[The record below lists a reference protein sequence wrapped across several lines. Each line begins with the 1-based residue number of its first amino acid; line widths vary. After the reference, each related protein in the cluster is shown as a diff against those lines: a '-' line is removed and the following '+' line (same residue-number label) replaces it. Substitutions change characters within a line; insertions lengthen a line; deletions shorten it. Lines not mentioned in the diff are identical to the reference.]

1 MERIFELCNGDRLT
15 CTEQAAVFRF
25 SGPRMLL
32 VHPVM
37 AVRHVIES
45 RREKQKLEGRT

>member
-25 SGPRMLL
+25 SGPRMVLSTGANGGGMRDD
-32 VHPVM
+32 VT
-37 AVRHVIES
+37 AAFN
-45 RREKQKLEGRT
+45 